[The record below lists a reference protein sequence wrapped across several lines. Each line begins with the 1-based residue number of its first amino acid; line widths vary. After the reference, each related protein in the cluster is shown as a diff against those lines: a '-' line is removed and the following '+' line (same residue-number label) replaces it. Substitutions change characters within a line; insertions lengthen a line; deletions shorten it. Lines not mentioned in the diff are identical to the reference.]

1 MPKAGFINP
10 YPASSIKPPASGIE
24 YPESSIQF
32 PATRTSHPATRPSH
46 PATRNAYPAPRIP
59 QHAPRTP
66 QLAPRTPHPC
76 FYFFPQSKIHNQ
88 KLPPS
93 LLIATVAEGKLKVAA
108 TVLTSKYVDTL
119 SNFI

>member
-1 MPKAGFINP
+1 VG
-10 YPASSIKPPASGIE
+10 SG
-24 YPESSIQF
+24 
-32 PATRTSHPATRPSH
+32 TRRRPIGLDYD
-46 PATRNAYPAPRIP
+46 AAKDAEVGTNRTP
-59 QHAPRTP
+59 QRVIRTP